1 MKTEDKELDQQRY
14 RLLEP
19 LRYTPAR
26 DPQKANARRR
36 QYIDQASAVLS
47 EISPAQAVSES
58 PFRRL
63 NGWISG
69 IINPFNRKERVNMFS
84 ILTAIVVTVTILF
97 GGAGA
102 TVYAAQDS
110 LPTEPLYSV
119 KLFTE
124 DLRVDLAS
132 QPQARM
138 NVLLDLAD
146 RRVNEIAALLSKGE
160 PVPEAVMNRLLF
172 QMEAA
177 YQIAAGLDQ
186 DGQVQAMTMIQL
198 RARNQ
203 ERILNM
209 VQPVSPGQG
218 AMTKEQI
225 QAMLREQIRKAE
237 NGLVDPT
244 QLQQQFRLRLNQG
257 GVTSTITST
266 LPITVTP
273 PFTTPPGLQYGPGP
287 DAGPG
292 PSYGPGP
299 DAGPGPSYGPGPDA
313 GSGPN
318 ETAPQPGPG
327 PQPTVDPGSTKS
339 THDQDAMNANDQDN
353 GGGNDIS
360 GTSGGNG
367 GESGGSSGN
376 SGGGGH

>member
-1 MKTEDKELDQQRY
+1 MNSEDKELEQQGY

-19 LRYTPAR
+19 LRYTPGR
-26 DPQKANARRR
+26 DAQKANARRR
-36 QYIDQASAVLS
+36 QFIDQASAVLS
-47 EISPAQAVSES
+47 ENSPAQAVSES
-58 PFRRL
+58 PFQRL
-63 NGWISG
+63 NGWKSG
-69 IINPFNRKERVNMFS
+69 IINPFNRKERASMFS
-84 ILTAIVVTVTILF
+84 ILTAIVITVSILF

-110 LPTEPLYSV
+110 LPTDALYSV
-119 KLFTE
+119 KLFSE
-124 DLRVDLAS
+124 DLRVDLAT

-138 NVLLDLAD
+138 NILLDYAD
-146 RRVNEIAALLSKGE
+146 RRVNEIAALLSRGE
-160 PVPEAVMNRLLF
+160 PVPEAVMNRFLF

-186 DGQVQAMTMIQL
+186 EGQARAMTMIQL
-198 RARNQ
+198 HARNQ

-209 VQPVSPGQG
+209 AQPVSPGQG
-218 AMTKEQI
+218 TMTQEQI

-237 NGLVDPT
+237 NELVDPT

-266 LPITVTP
+266 LTITGTP
-273 PFTTPPGLQYGPGP
+273 PFTTPPALQYGPGP

-299 DAGPGPSYGPGPDA
+299 DAGPGPSYGPGPDT
-313 GSGPN
+313 GPN
-318 ETAPQPGPG
+318 EEAPPPGPG
-327 PQPTVDPGSTKS
+327 PQPTVDPGSTKT

-353 GGGNDIS
+353 GGGNDTS
-360 GTSGGNG
+360 GASGGNSG
-367 GESGGSSGN
+367 QSGGSNGG
-376 SGGGGH
+376 GGGGH

>member
-1 MKTEDKELDQQRY
+1 MKPDEKNLEQQGY

-19 LRYTPAR
+19 LRYTPGR
-26 DPQKANARRR
+26 DAQKANARRR
-36 QYIDQASAVLS
+36 QFIDRANTALA
-47 EISPAQAVSES
+47 EISSTQAVSES

-84 ILTAIVVTVTILF
+84 ILTAVVVTLSILF

-102 TVYAAQDS
+102 TVYAAQGS
-110 LPTEPLYSV
+110 LPTDTLYPV
-119 KLFTE
+119 KLFSE
-124 DLRVDLAS
+124 ELRIDLAS
-132 QPQARM
+132 QPQTRM
-138 NVLLDLAD
+138 NMLLDFAD
-146 RRVNEIAALLSKGE
+146 RRVNEIADLLAKGE
-160 PVPEAVMNRLLF
+160 PVPEAVMNRF
-172 QMEAA
+172 QAQMEAA

-186 DGQVQAMTMIQL
+186 EGQVQAMTMIQL

-203 ERILNM
+203 ERIINL

-218 AMTKEQI
+218 LMTKEQV

-257 GVTSTITST
+257 GVTSTVTST
-266 LPITVTP
+266 LTITGTPPITTP
-273 PFTTPPGLQYGPGP
+273 AGLQYGPGP

-313 GSGPN
+313 GPN
-318 ETAPQPGPG
+318 EEAPQPGPG

-353 GGGNDIS
+353 GGGNDTS

-367 GESGGSSGN
+367 GQSGGSN
-376 SGGGGH
+376 GGGGGGGN